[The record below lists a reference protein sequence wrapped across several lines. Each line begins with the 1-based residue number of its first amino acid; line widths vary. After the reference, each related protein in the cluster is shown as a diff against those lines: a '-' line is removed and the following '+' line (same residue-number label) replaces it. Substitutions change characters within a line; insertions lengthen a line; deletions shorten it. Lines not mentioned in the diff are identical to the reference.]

1 MDKKNVTIADIAQ
14 DLGISKTTVSRSIS
28 GKGRIGD
35 ATRER
40 VLQYIAEHD
49 YKPNMIAKSLA
60 NSCTYNIGVIM
71 PENYC
76 MTDAAFFVNCLFG
89 VHAAAAARGYDVLL
103 TVCDN
108 IDLENLERTVARR
121 KVDGVVVMRTF
132 VEDHAIPLLIKKQM
146 PFVVAGSSTIHSVIQ
161 IDHKNEEACR
171 KLTELLLSQNLER
184 IALIGSNMHE
194 IVSQKRYQ
202 GFLAAHATMGR
213 QVHQELVYTDS
224 TDTGAVGEAVEN
236 ILKKGADGVIC
247 MDDHICLETLGYL
260 KKADCSIPDQIK
272 VASFFDSPLLEN
284 YVPSITTIAFDVYK
298 LGWVSGNTLIDVIEK
313 KEVCCQTLVDYQI
326 MRRDSV

>member
-76 MTDAAFFVNCLFG
+76 MSDAAFFVNCLSG

-108 IDLENLERTVARR
+108 IDLENLERMVARR

-146 PFVVAGSSTIHSVIQ
+146 PFVVAGSSTIEHVIQ
-161 IDHKNEEACR
+161 IDHKNEEACK

-194 IVSQKRYQ
+194 VVSQKRYQ
-202 GFLAAHATMGR
+202 GFLAAHASMGR
-213 QVHQELVYTDS
+213 QVRKELVYTDS
-224 TDTGAVGEAVEN
+224 TGTVGDAVEN
-236 ILKKGADGVIC
+236 ILKIGADGVIC

-260 KKADCSIPDQIK
+260 KKADCLIPDQIK

-284 YVPSITTIAFDVYK
+284 YVPSITTISFDVYK
-298 LGWVSGNTLIDVIEK
+298 LGLVSGNTLIDVIEK
-313 KEVCCQTLVDYQI
+313 KEVCRRTFVGYQI
-326 MRRDSV
+326 MRRGSA